1 MVPVQELDPQEAKRI
16 ESYTRGNSE
25 MIAILGIAQKIISER
40 QAMQNELSDINIESF
55 KPIITPLEIA
65 TKFPMSENSK
75 HVVKASRQ
83 EIQATIERPARSRKL
98 IAVVGPCSVHDPE
111 AAIEYAGKLKEWRD
125 TYGSH
130 LEIVM
135 RAYFEKPRTT
145 IGWEGFIE
153 DPDLDGTYDKN
164 KGLVES
170 RKLVNT
176 ITNSGVP
183 LATEL
188 LNTATPQYLD
198 DGISLG
204 AIGAR
209 TVESPLH
216 RKLASGVSFP
226 VGFKNGTGGGVG
238 IAVDAITAASHGH
251 YMDGVDMLGNAS
263 RFKTKGNPH
272 GFLILRGGKY
282 GPNFD
287 SEHIAGAKDTMRD
300 AGFTPAIL
308 VDCSHKNK
316 VDGEQSNAVRSVA
329 KQVAKGDGEIIGVA
343 LESNLVAGT
352 QKVVE
357 GKPLVYGQSITDS
370 CIGLAETETLLAE
383 LYIAAQ
389 ARAAVQ

>member
-1 MVPVQELDPQEAKRI
+1 MVPVQELSPEEKNQL

-25 MIAILGIAQKIISER
+25 MVAILGIAQKIISER
-40 QAMQNELSDINIESF
+40 QTMQNELSDVNIESF
-55 KPIITPLEIA
+55 KPIVTPLEVA
-65 TKFPMSENSK
+65 TKYPQSENSK
-75 HVVKASRQ
+75 QVVKAARQ
-83 EIQATIERPARSRKL
+83 EIQATIENPSNSRKL
-98 IAVVGPCSVHDPE
+98 IAVVGPCSIHDPV
-111 AAIEYAGKLKEWRD
+111 AAIEYAGKLKEWRGA
-125 TYGSH
+125 YGDH
-130 LEIVM
+130 LEVVM

-153 DPDLDGTYDKN
+153 DPDLNGSYDKN
-164 KGLVES
+164 KGLIEA

-176 ITNSGVP
+176 ITNMGVP

-188 LNTATPQYLD
+188 LNTSTPQYID

-238 IAVDAITAASHGH
+238 IAVDAITSASHGH
-251 YMDGVDMLGNAS
+251 YMDGVDMLGNAA
-263 RFKTKGNPH
+263 RFKTRGNPH

-282 GPNFD
+282 SPNFD
-287 SEHIAGAKDTMRD
+287 PEHIAEAKASMSG

-316 VDGEQSNAVRSVA
+316 IDGEQSNAVHAVA
-329 KQVAKGDGEIIGVA
+329 EQVAKGDGAIIGIA

-352 QKVVE
+352 QKVE
-357 GKPLVYGQSITDS
+357 KGKPLVYGQSITDA
-370 CIGLAETETLLAE
+370 CIGLAETENLLAE

-389 ARAAVQ
+389 TRTAVQ